1 MQISAPD
8 FLRRQALTTAER
20 KLLQCAAKGEL
31 CDLVDFEK
39 QKARLVDL
47 KKKEA
52 EKAAAASRSGLVLAS
67 IARLPEQGDQTA
79 PTIRAALIRF
89 LARGGNA
96 DHPVDPRGVRLR
108 GARITGELN
117 LEGCHLPA
125 NLTLLSCEIEEAMQL
140 LGANL
145 QSLILDGSRISGVDN
160 SGSLNADRLTAKGGV
175 FLRNGFEAQGTV
187 RLLGADL
194 GGNLDCEAG
203 RFAAEGVALNA
214 DGLTAKGGVYLRNGF
229 EA

>member
-1 MQISAPD
+1 MTISAPD

-20 KLLQCAAKGEL
+20 KLLHCAAKGEL
-31 CDLVDFEK
+31 CDLVDYE
-39 QKARLVDL
+39 KARARFVEL

-52 EKAAAASRSGLVLAS
+52 EKEEAARRSDLVLFN
-67 IARLPEQGDQTA
+67 IAARPEQGDQTA
-79 PTIRAALIRF
+79 PTIRAELIRF

-96 DHPVDPRGVRLR
+96 DHPVDPRGVRLQ

-117 LEGCHLPA
+117 LQGCHLPA
-125 NLTLLSCEIEEAMQL
+125 DLGLWACEIEEAVQL
-140 LGANL
+140 RGTNL
-145 QSLILDGSRISGVDN
+145 QTLNLDGSRISGVDN

-194 GGNLDCEAG
+194 GGDLDCDRRKVRG
-203 RFAAEGVALNA
+203 GWGWRSTP
-214 DGLTAKGGVYLRNGF
+214 TA
-229 EA
+229 